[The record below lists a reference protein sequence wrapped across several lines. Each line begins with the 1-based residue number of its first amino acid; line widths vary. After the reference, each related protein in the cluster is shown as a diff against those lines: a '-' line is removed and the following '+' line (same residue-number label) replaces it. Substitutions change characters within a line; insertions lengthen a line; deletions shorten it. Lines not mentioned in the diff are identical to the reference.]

1 MSFLVLY
8 YYNRHHLKNPTLKKN
23 IFLHLAQIICLLCMS
38 DQENNVCKDAVYQQ
52 LYHDHAD
59 AIHRFA
65 YFKCGDTD
73 KAADITQESFIKLW
87 QNCAKVSLQKASSFL
102 YTVANNL
109 FLNDVAHEKVKLKY
123 QSEKIHTSTIH
134 DEEVEQGDDI
144 YMEHL
149 KTAINNLTDAQRE
162 AFLLN
167 RIEGKKYAEIA
178 TILDISIKAV
188 EKRIGGALKSIRA
201 ELKNS

>member
-8 YYNRHHLKNPTLKKN
+8 FYNRQLCKNPTLKK
-23 IFLHLAQIICLLCMS
+23 IFFTFSPNYTCEYMSAQEDQIC
-38 DQENNVCKDAVYQQ
+38 NDAVYQQ
-52 LYHDHAD
+52 VYQQHAE

-65 YFKCGDTD
+65 YFKCGDTH
-73 KAADITQESFIKLW
+73 KAADITQEAFIKLW

-109 FLNDVAHEKVKLKY
+109 FLNDVAHEKVKLNY
-123 QSEKIHTSTIH
+123 QSEKIHTSSVH
-134 DEEVEQGDDI
+134 DEEVETADNDYLEQ
-144 YMEHL
+144 L
-149 KTAINNLTDAQRE
+149 KAAIENLTPAQRE

-167 RIEGKKYAEIA
+167 IMEGKKYAEIA
-178 TILDISIKAV
+178 DILNISIKAV

-201 ELKNS
+201 ELKK